1 MKGVVILGSTGSIG
15 TQTLDVIRA
24 LPDAFKVIGL
34 AAGTNVQL
42 LQSQIDEFHPKF
54 ACMTEPV
61 QLPGTSSVYGKTMDE
76 MVVDPSVDLV
86 MVATTGKAGLSPTLQ
101 ALRAGKAVALS
112 NKETI
117 VMAGAIIMQ
126 TASTYGATVLPV
138 DSEPSAIWQCIRGEE
153 SPIDRLIITASGGPF
168 RTFPLEEIGMVTAT
182 QALAHP
188 TWTMGRKITIDSSTL
203 MNKGFEVIESHY
215 LFDMPFK
222 QIDVVIHPQS
232 IIHSMVEF
240 ADGSV
245 KAQMGPPDMR
255 LPIQY
260 AMSYPNRMPSEAT
273 ARYDPLQMPELTFEP
288 LDPARYPCFET
299 ALEAGVLGETY
310 PAVLSAADEEAVYHF
325 LRGSM
330 GFQDIHKTVH
340 AVLDR
345 HEPWPTDS
353 IEAILEA
360 DNWAREEAKA
370 VMSRL

>member
-61 QLPGTSSVYGKTMDE
+61 QLPGTSSVYKKTMDE

-101 ALRAGKAVALS
+101 ALKAGKAVALS

-126 TASTYGATVLPV
+126 TAMLYGSTVLPV

-232 IIHSMVEF
+232 VIHSMVEF

-260 AMSYPNRMPSEAT
+260 AMSYPERWEGPAEKIDLTQAFHCEFHPPDYERFPALLLGREVAERGGSCGAVLNAANESAVAGFLDGRLKFIEIVSAC
-273 ARYDPLQMPELTFEP
+273 RDVLNHHDYDPNPNLEQLIA
-288 LDPARYPCFET
+288 LD
-299 ALEAGVLGETY
+299 
-310 PAVLSAADEEAVYHF
+310 
-325 LRGSM
+325 
-330 GFQDIHKTVH
+330 Q
-340 AVLDR
+340 
-345 HEPWPTDS
+345 
-353 IEAILEA
+353 
-360 DNWAREEAKA
+360 WAREEIIRWKP
-370 VMSRL
+370 